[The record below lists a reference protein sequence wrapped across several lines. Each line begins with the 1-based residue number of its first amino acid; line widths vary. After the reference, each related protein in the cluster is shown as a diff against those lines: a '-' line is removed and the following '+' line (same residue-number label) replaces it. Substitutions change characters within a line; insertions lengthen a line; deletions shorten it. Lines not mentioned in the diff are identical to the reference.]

1 MLPAGDGKRP
11 LRPQPVFFCLSRR
24 DTPRIHRK
32 GKTRQKSSF
41 LPFVISI
48 IRLSF
53 PSVYLFVRLKCK
65 SQKKRKQK
73 NAAATY
79 LYQADCDGEWGEIQF
94 DFENRTAQ
102 IIRLADWDKMVSQSF
117 AKYLIYYLLNCQK
130 ETLPKETVISFE
142 M

>member
-1 MLPAGDGKRP
+1 MKTHPSWGELAVLFEGTAASGAEQAYKAAVLRMMQWLIEDGIFH
-11 LRPQPVFFCLSRR
+11 L
-24 DTPRIHRK
+24 
-32 GKTRQKSSF
+32 
-41 LPFVISI
+41 
-48 IRLSF
+48 
-53 PSVYLFVRLKCK
+53 VRLKCK

-102 IIRLADWDKMVSQSF
+102 IIRLADWNKMVSQPF
-117 AKYLIYYLLNCQK
+117 AKYSISYLLICQN